1 MCTRTQSISQLLRLA
16 NRRGQQYD
24 RMIIELSGVAEPKN
38 IRREFSEAAEAGHI
52 ALAVC
57 ELQVNAR
64 VCVCDSHNTL
74 HKKVS

>member
-64 VCVCDSHNTL
+64 VCM
-74 HKKVS
+74 

>member
-1 MCTRTQSISQLLRLA
+1 
-16 NRRGQQYD
+16 
-24 RMIIELSGVAEPKN
+24 MIIELSGVAEPKN

-64 VCVCDSHNTL
+64 VCM
-74 HKKVS
+74 